1 MFAKI
6 LISNRGEIA
15 VRIIRTC
22 KEMGIS
28 TVAVYSDADK
38 ESSHVKYADE
48 AVNIGPPLSR
58 KSYLNI
64 EKIIDAAKKT
74 GVQAIHP
81 GYGFL
86 AENASFAQA
95 CEDNKIK
102 FIGPTAKTHSLTG
115 EKIAAL
121 ELATQAGIPVTPGSK
136 GVLPSVEE
144 AARLAD
150 EVGYP
155 VILKASGGG
164 GGRGMKVAHN
174 KEQLIEMF
182 ATARGEAAAA
192 FRNPDIYLEK
202 YIVNTRHIEFQILAD
217 EYGNCIHLGERECS
231 IQKRYQKLIEES
243 PSPFVDEN
251 LREKMGRAAV
261 RVMRS
266 VGYVNAGTVE
276 FLVDSDKNFYF
287 NEINSR
293 LQVEHPVTE
302 MVTGIDLVRQQ
313 LIIAAGGKLEIA
325 QYPIQYEVRQNGSS
339 IECRINAEDPENN
352 FAPTPG
358 VITKLIIPQ
367 EIGVRVDTYLYSGYE
382 IPPFYDSLIAKVIV
396 WGEDRFQAIKRMQRA
411 LSKFKVEGIKTT
423 IPFHKKV
430 MENEDFIKGNINTH
444 FLEKYLKETGGNKKD
459 ETR

>member
-1 MFAKI
+1 MFTKI

-15 VRIIRTC
+15 LRVMRTC
-22 KEMGIS
+22 REMGIS

-38 ESSHVKYADE
+38 ESLHVKYADE

-64 EKIIDAAKKT
+64 ERIIEAAKKT
-74 GVQAIHP
+74 GTRAIHP

-95 CEDNKIK
+95 CEDNNIK

-121 ELATQAGIPVTPGSK
+121 EIATQAGIPVTPGSK
-136 GVLPSVEE
+136 GVLPSMEE
-144 AARLAD
+144 LVKVAD
-150 EVGYP
+150 KVGYP

-182 ATARGEAAAA
+182 AIARGEAIAA
-192 FRNPDIYLEK
+192 FKNPDIYLEK
-202 YIVNTRHIEFQILAD
+202 YIVKPRHIEFQMLAD

-231 IQKRYQKLIEES
+231 IQKRYQKLIEET
-243 PSPFVDEN
+243 PSPFVDDN

-261 RVMRS
+261 RVMQS

-325 QYPIQYEVRQNGSS
+325 QDEVKQNGSS

-352 FAPTPG
+352 FTPMPG
-358 VITKLIIPQ
+358 VITKLAVPGGP
-367 EIGVRVDTYLYSGYE
+367 GVRVDTHLYDGYE

-396 WGEDRFQAIKRMQRA
+396 WGEDRYQAIKRMERA
-411 LSKFKVEGIKTT
+411 LGEFQLEGIKTT

-430 MENEDFIKGNINTH
+430 MQDEDFIKGNINTH
-444 FLEKYLKETGGNKKD
+444 FLEKYL
-459 ETR
+459 